1 MWIKVDSAFFLHTNN
16 VSWGTRFPTHDAKA
30 LGEGECQPQGWNVPK
45 KEIKKFQLRNRCGKN
60 TNKNSKFLAS

>member
-30 LGEGECQPQGWNVPK
+30 LGEGECQPQGWNVPEK
-45 KEIKKFQLRNRCGKN
+45 KLRNFNYEIGVAKTQTKIPN
-60 TNKNSKFLAS
+60 F